1 MLSVVMPAYNE
12 EKKIAAV
19 VSAWLAEFDRLGVDY
34 EFLAYDDGSTD
45 GTGNVLRELAGV
57 FPRLRVKSQP
67 NQGHGPTILKGYGE
81 ARGEWTFQIDS
92 DGEMGP
98 EGFGTLWSRREDYD
112 FLVGCRLGRSSAF
125 ARRVVTAASRFTVRM
140 LFGKGI
146 GDVNS
151 PYRLMRSSCL
161 KSMIPLLP
169 EKSFA
174 PNVILSGLAG
184 RMNLRTYE
192 TPVPHRGQR
201 TVALSL
207 NKWRL
212 WKTALRC
219 FRETLG
225 VALRASRKRTA

>member
-1 MLSVVMPAYNE
+1 MPAYNE

-19 VSAWLAEFDRLGVDY
+19 VSAWLAEFDRLGIDY
-34 EFLAYDDGSTD
+34 EFLAYDDGSRD
-45 GTGNVLRELAGV
+45 ETGNVLRKLAGA

-67 NQGHGPTILKGYGE
+67 NQGHGPTILKGYRE
-81 ARGEWTFQIDS
+81 ARGEWIFQIDS
-92 DGEMGP
+92 DGEMGL
-98 EGFGTLWSRREDYD
+98 EGFQTLWSRREDYD

-125 ARRVVTAASRFTVRM
+125 ARRVVTAASSLTVRL

-146 GDVNS
+146 RDVNS

-161 KSMIPLLP
+161 KPMLPLLP

-184 RMNLRTYE
+184 RRKLRIYE
-192 TPVPHRGQR
+192 TPVPHLGQK
-201 TVALSL
+201 TVTRSL

-219 FRETLG
+219 FRETFG
-225 VALRASRKRTA
+225 VALKGTV